1 MTSETGTHR
10 SGRETMRALPFFFS
24 GGFFILFAVLSAL
37 TVALYLS
44 HPVGMWLPAA
54 VYVFLL
60 FVVIVDITACPSP
73 RDIRI
78 ERPLPFPLAVDRAN
92 EIVLE
97 TANLTG
103 RPISITVRDDVPE
116 RCLAEPLPVFAV
128 VAPGSGKRLTY
139 RLTPLERGNGEFGD
153 IHFWVRGPFGLVWRH
168 GQAPAARG
176 VKLYPGLA
184 LIEQSRLRF
193 GLPGARDP
201 VRALRQRG
209 EGTEFESLREYVVG
223 DDSRLIHW
231 GTSARKGKPIVR
243 ENRVERS
250 QVVFLVLDAGRMM
263 TARVREKTKLDYAL
277 NASLLLAYAALELG
291 DQVGVM
297 VVGQE
302 VLAFLPP
309 SKSRGQF
316 GRILDATYALAP
328 RMEEPRF
335 YRALSDLTTKLR
347 RRCLAVVFTDLIDER
362 ASEGLLRYSLG
373 LLPRHLPLVVAMSD
387 PEVASLADEIPRTKQ
402 DLYRQGVAA
411 ELLER
416 RENLLARLRS
426 AGALVMDV
434 APDRISAAVLNRYLE
449 IKTRNLL

>member
-1 MTSETGTHR
+1 MMSDAAPSL
-10 SGRETMRALPFFFS
+10 SGRNMRALPFYLS
-24 GGFFILFAVLSAL
+24 GAFFIAFALASVLL
-37 TVALYLS
+37 IPFHLYY
-44 HPVGMWLPAA
+44 PAGIWLPISVDAM
-54 VYVFLL
+54 LL
-60 FVVIVDITACPSP
+60 LIALVDLAACPSVKK
-73 RDIRI
+73 IGI
-78 ERPLPFPLAVDRAN
+78 ERPLPFPLAVDRPN

-97 TANLTG
+97 TTNLTG
-103 RPISITVRDDVPE
+103 RPITITIRDDVPE
-116 RCLAEPLPVFAV
+116 RCLADPFRLQTVMK
-128 VAPGSGKRLTY
+128 PGSGTRLKY

-153 IHFWVRGPFGLVWRH
+153 IHFWVSGPFGLVWKH
-168 GQAPAARG
+168 GQIPAART

-184 LIEQSRLRF
+184 LIERSRMRF
-193 GLPGARDP
+193 GLPGTHDP

-231 GTSARKGKPIVR
+231 STSARKGKPIVR
-243 ENRVERS
+243 ENRMERS
-250 QVVFLVLDAGRMM
+250 QVVLLVLDAGRMM
-263 TARVREKTKLDYAL
+263 TARVREKTKLDYSL

-291 DQVGVM
+291 DHVGVM
-297 VVGQE
+297 VVGQD

-309 SKSRGQF
+309 SKSRAQF

-335 YRALSDLTTKLR
+335 YRALSDLMTRLR
-347 RRCLAVVFTDLIDER
+347 RRCLVVVFTDLIDER

-387 PEVASLADEIPRTKQ
+387 TEVINLADEVPKTKQ
-402 DLYRQGVAA
+402 DLYRVGVAA
-411 ELLER
+411 ELLDR

-434 APDRISAAVLNRYLE
+434 APDRVSTAVLDRYLE
-449 IKTRNLL
+449 IKTRSLL